1 MPASASSA
9 LAVYCIIYTKPN
21 KSDANLTESGVKMN
35 IKVDTHTHT
44 NACAHAYSTLL
55 ENLAAAKK
63 AGLEAMGWSEHIA
76 PMPDA
81 PKTSLFANLLV
92 LDREIE
98 GVRLLRSVELNI
110 CGLDGSLGVPEE
122 KLRFTDYC
130 IASMHSAVLE
140 SGTAAENTDAC
151 IKVMHNPKVR
161 ILGHPDDSR
170 FPLDYKRLVAAA
182 RKTGTLLEVNNS
194 SLRPTSYRVG
204 ARENLVEML
213 TLCKEQGVF
222 VSVGSDA
229 HFAAAVGRFAEASA
243 LFDELD
249 FPEELVVCTSY
260 DKFRGFIGDEKK
272 PY

>member
-1 MPASASSA
+1 
-9 LAVYCIIYTKPN
+9 
-21 KSDANLTESGVKMN
+21 MN

-44 NACAHAYSTLL
+44 CACAHAYSTLL
-55 ENLAAAKK
+55 ENLAAAKR

-92 LDREIE
+92 LDREID

-110 CGLDGSLGVPEE
+110 CDLEGSLGVPEE

-130 IASMHSAVLE
+130 IASLHSAVLE
-140 SGTAAENTDAC
+140 SGSVRENTDAC
-151 IKVMHNPKVR
+151 IKAMRNPKVR

-170 FPLDYKRLVAAA
+170 FPLDYERLVRAAGE
-182 RKTGTLLEVNNS
+182 TGTLLEVNNS

-204 ARENLVEML
+204 ARENLTTML
-213 TLCKEQGVF
+213 NLCKRQGVR

-229 HFAAAVGRFAEASA
+229 HFATAVGRFRESLE
-243 LFDELD
+243 LFQELD

-260 DKFRGFIGDEKK
+260 DRFMGFIERDK
-272 PY
+272 